1 MLMNIRPRT
10 VLAFLALLAVIY
22 FFVKI
27 VSVFWLIIIFNIVL
41 LYINNVFIFAYLEFK
56 GKEKPVPVKWPFVS
70 IVIPNYNGAK
80 TIAQCVNSC
89 IEMEYRGK
97 KEIIVVDDGSTD
109 SSKDELQKI
118 KGIKIIFKKKN
129 AGKAAALND
138 GIKIAKGEYVAAI
151 DSDTFPTKIALV
163 KMIPKFGDNVA
174 AVTGLVRAYKPTTFI
189 EKIQEVEYLISFGF
203 FQTVLAEI
211 NGILVTPG
219 PMSVFKRSVLLEIG
233 GLDEKNITEDMEI
246 ALRLQK
252 HRYKIAAAPEA
263 VIYTDVPKKIS
274 HLIRQRTRW
283 YRGKFVNTR
292 KYFEMV
298 LNPKYGEFGMFSFPF
313 SLVADALAILMIF
326 ITIAA
331 NIEGVFQYLGFVV
344 SWLALNAG
352 ISGLVPAAPVL
363 HSSIYFYVF
372 TIIMYSILVYLSH
385 KFVNDNISIWKMP
398 EIIFYLFVY
407 GFFISFVYF
416 ISFFKEIN
424 SSDYIW

>member
-211 NGILVTPG
+211 NGI
-219 PMSVFKRSVLLEIG
+219 
-233 GLDEKNITEDMEI
+233 
-246 ALRLQK
+246 
-252 HRYKIAAAPEA
+252 
-263 VIYTDVPKKIS
+263 
-274 HLIRQRTRW
+274 
-283 YRGKFVNTR
+283 
-292 KYFEMV
+292 
-298 LNPKYGEFGMFSFPF
+298 
-313 SLVADALAILMIF
+313 
-326 ITIAA
+326 
-331 NIEGVFQYLGFVV
+331 
-344 SWLALNAG
+344 
-352 ISGLVPAAPVL
+352 
-363 HSSIYFYVF
+363 
-372 TIIMYSILVYLSH
+372 
-385 KFVNDNISIWKMP
+385 
-398 EIIFYLFVY
+398 
-407 GFFISFVYF
+407 
-416 ISFFKEIN
+416 
-424 SSDYIW
+424 